1 MIEQNENNQLSY
13 NKIDKSDTVP
23 KKKQTVASKIFA
35 SVGWKGTL
43 LYPLVL
49 HGIWNRK
56 WNHAVDCGI
65 HLGHYSI
72 CYSRLFFKVTS
83 IDAAIH
89 KKAEKIKNHKNIKLI
104 EKCLSHTPG
113 DKVTFFI
120 PEDTSLSTIH
130 KSYLMN
136 NQNKVNFDNIEQKNV
151 ITETLDNIIKKPIDF
166 LKVDCEGSDADI
178 LMGGKNIIKKYN
190 PTIVCNQNDHLIER
204 FLTDLSYT
212 KLPLHEELPYCT
224 DDVYIPSWQIEIKN
238 KENEELEKIY

>member
-13 NKIDKSDTVP
+13 NKIDKSETIP

-89 KKAEKIKNHKNIKLI
+89 KKAEK
-104 EKCLSHTPG
+104 
-113 DKVTFFI
+113 
-120 PEDTSLSTIH
+120 
-130 KSYLMN
+130 M
-136 NQNKVNFDNIEQKNV
+136 
-151 ITETLDNIIKKPIDF
+151 
-166 LKVDCEGSDADI
+166 
-178 LMGGKNIIKKYN
+178 
-190 PTIVCNQNDHLIER
+190 
-204 FLTDLSYT
+204 
-212 KLPLHEELPYCT
+212 
-224 DDVYIPSWQIEIKN
+224 
-238 KENEELEKIY
+238 